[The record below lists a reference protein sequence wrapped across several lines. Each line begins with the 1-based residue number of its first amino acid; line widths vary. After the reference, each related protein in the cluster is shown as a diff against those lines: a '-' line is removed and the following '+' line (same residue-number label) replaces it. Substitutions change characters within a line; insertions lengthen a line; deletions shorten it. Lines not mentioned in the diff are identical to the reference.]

1 MPHRH
6 RILQKEILW
15 RPPKCDSR
23 VLATLVP
30 DESRPTHPAESPK
43 RRGQA
48 TGGARNTDL
57 PAGWSLL
64 TTPKRTVLK
73 RNWIGQLVNPS
84 ESMVCGS

>member
-1 MPHRH
+1 MAASKMRF
-6 RILQKEILW
+6 
-15 RPPKCDSR
+15 SR
-23 VLATLVP
+23 SGHPGTRQ
-30 DESRPTHPAESPK
+30 SRPTHPAESPK